1 MGGKPLCSSL
11 VGLFGLHVPPAFS
24 LYVQAR
30 PGLGQTAG
38 LPEAAPG
45 PGLPLTALHQTH
57 TLRARDVSLPWCS
70 T

>member
-11 VGLFGLHVPPAFS
+11 VGLLGLHVPPAFS

-45 PGLPLTALHQTH
+45 PELPLTALH
-57 TLRARDVSLPWCS
+57 
-70 T
+70 